1 MKNNLLITGAA
12 GSIGYEII
20 KKFYKSKYNII
31 AVDITKKKDLLKT
44 FPKINYFSCD
54 LTNEKSTK
62 NLFLKIEKKFKSIDI
77 LINNAGLIFNSL
89 IISRINNGFKKHSYK
104 EWKNVLSSNLN
115 TTFLTSTYAI
125 ENMVM
130 NRKTGLIINI
140 SSISAEGNIGQA
152 AYSSSKAAI
161 ESFSTTLSKELAI
174 FGIRVVSI
182 APGFFNTKSTHK
194 SLSKSQ
200 ISNIKAITPVG
211 RFGKIQELM
220 NAINFVI
227 NNKFYNG
234 KVLKIDGGLRI

>member
-1 MKNNLLITGAA
+1 
-12 GSIGYEII
+12 
-20 KKFYKSKYNII
+20 
-31 AVDITKKKDLLKT
+31 
-44 FPKINYFSCD
+44 
-54 LTNEKSTK
+54 
-62 NLFLKIEKKFKSIDI
+62 
-77 LINNAGLIFNSL
+77 
-89 IISRINNGFKKHSYK
+89 
-104 EWKNVLSSNLN
+104 
-115 TTFLTSTYAI
+115 
-125 ENMVM
+125 M
-130 NRKTGLIINI
+130 NRKAGLIINI

-194 SLSKSQ
+194 SISKNQ
-200 ISNIKAITPVG
+200 ISNIKSITPVG
-211 RFGKIQELM
+211 RLGKIQELT